1 MKRFLLILCLI
12 MLAGL
17 CLAQVLNPPAWISFT
32 RTSDTTG
39 EIRWAVDPTG
49 WADYY
54 YFGLH
59 PTTNVF
65 GPPNYCDPGNW
76 NVLGGWAASFTL
88 ETPANYVRTITSGI
102 VAGTDYYAYVA
113 AVRTTTG
120 WNWAAFSSWEST
132 PPTLPVELS
141 YFAASLT
148 AQNYVKLSWVSQ
160 SETGLLGYR
169 VYRGETDN
177 QANACNITPV
187 LVPATNTSTTQNYN
201 ITDEEVVIG
210 STYYY
215 WLESVDMGSSNFF
228 GPTSVLVQGEV
239 PPVLP
244 ELTTMRD
251 AYPNPFVA
259 TGGTTIEVSM
269 KAGETGT
276 VTIYNLSGQTVQ
288 SFRVHEGQNP
298 LVWNGRDS
306 RGNICGSG
314 IYFYKLSSPSLNQT
328 RKMAIIK

>member
-1 MKRFLLILCLI
+1 MKRLLLILCLI
-12 MLAGL
+12 MLAGI

-32 RTSDTTG
+32 RTGDTTG

-54 YFGLH
+54 YFGLY
-59 PTTNVF
+59 PTTDKKF
-65 GPPNYCDPGNW
+65 PPAYCDPAW
-76 NVLGGWAASFTL
+76 NVPGDWAAAYTL
-88 ETPANYVRTITSGI
+88 ETPANYMRVINSGI
-102 VAGTDYYAYVA
+102 VAGTDYDVYVA

-120 WNWAAFSSWEST
+120 WNWAAFSSWESV

-169 VYRGETDN
+169 VYRGESDN

-187 LVPATNTSTTQNYN
+187 LVPATNTSTTHNYSL
-201 ITDEEVVIG
+201 TDEEVVIG

-215 WLESVDMGSSNFF
+215 WLESVDMGSSDFF
-228 GPTSVLVQGEV
+228 GPTSVLVEGEV

-244 ELTTMRD
+244 ELTTMRN

-259 TGGTTIEVSM
+259 TSGTTIEVSM
-269 KAGETGT
+269 KAGEAGSL
-276 VTIYNLSGQTVQ
+276 TIYNISGQIVQ
-288 SFRVHEGQNP
+288 TFRVYEGQNP